1 MLMIKS
7 LEKLSIFNKE
17 KMSKV
22 VAKKAV
28 ILIPN
33 MKKKTKTRRMK
44 NSVCACVWNSNA
56 CVIFFSPS
64 PLLTHYFFPLIKRNA
79 SAWCRTTLKHKKR
92 KCFSVKDSVNQE
104 CYPSPFFCPQKR
116 YNFLEKLDFPE
127 CENFCV
133 HMYDIFPY
141 SPRKCVEFLTLPS
154 HLGYNTVQK
163 IDAHHLF
170 PLFWTRASCI
180 LVRKIEEHT
189 CHYFPLWDLR
199 IRLFLHS
206 SPPNPQTDNNFYNCT
221 CCCSGARKTERKLW
235 LWKILKIGWPWCMM
249 RGDNLRSSRCDLIFY
264 VTKKKNTK

>member
-1 MLMIKS
+1 MLS
-7 LEKLSIFNKE
+7 L
-17 KMSKV
+17 
-22 VAKKAV
+22 
-28 ILIPN
+28 
-33 MKKKTKTRRMK
+33 
-44 NSVCACVWNSNA
+44 
-56 CVIFFSPS
+56 
-64 PLLTHYFFPLIKRNA
+64 
-79 SAWCRTTLKHKKR
+79 
-92 KCFSVKDSVNQE
+92 
-104 CYPSPFFCPQKR
+104 PFFCPQKR
-116 YNFLEKLDFPE
+116 YNFLEKLDSLE
-127 CENFCV
+127 CENCCV

-206 SPPNPQTDNNFYNCT
+206 SPPNPQTDKNFYNCT
-221 CCCSGARKTERKLW
+221 CCYSGARKTERKLW
-235 LWKILKIGWPWCMM
+235 LWKILKIGWPRCMM

-264 VTKKKNTK
+264 VTKKKKHEIKKNLVASLSDDMKQMCVSLWIKFTLFIHHLQMFLAS